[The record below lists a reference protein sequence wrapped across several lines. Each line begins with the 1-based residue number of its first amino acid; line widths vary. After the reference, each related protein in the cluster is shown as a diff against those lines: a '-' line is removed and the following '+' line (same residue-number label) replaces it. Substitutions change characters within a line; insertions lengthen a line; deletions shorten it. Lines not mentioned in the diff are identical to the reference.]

1 MSLRRGSKKRRVII
15 RRERLDR
22 GARAR
27 SRDLYVLMT
36 YEDIAYVLL
45 PRILPPL
52 ALLIF
57 PLIVRDQYWYMVLF
71 LAGYYAVASMSWD
84 LLGGFTGLISFGH
97 AIFIGF
103 GGYFTAILNVWY
115 GVPIWL
121 SIPLGTI
128 LGASIGTLIF
138 APCLRTKGVYFSLVS
153 LVAPL
158 VLVGSILAFAEITGG
173 EEGIYGLENPLGEI
187 HWYYLMTI
195 LVLVTFLILRKIA
208 YSNFG
213 LVLQAIRDNEP
224 SVKISGINPTR
235 YKIIAL
241 FISGLFASLVGSIQ
255 AHKLS
260 FVGPSFF
267 YLSISVGIITM
278 SVLGSVATIVGPAI
292 GAYILTVLTEWL
304 RWLGS
309 LRMLLYGLILLVLLV
324 FKPEGLYRYLER
336 VYQTFERRY
345 IEE

>member
-1 MSLRRGSKKRRVII
+1 MRLKRESKKQRPII

-22 GARAR
+22 GIRAR
-27 SRDLYVLMT
+27 TRDIYALMS
-36 YEDIAYVLL
+36 YEDIAYVIL
-45 PRILPPL
+45 PRLLPPL
-52 ALLIF
+52 ALIIF
-57 PLIVRDQYWYMVLF
+57 PFIVRDQYWYVVFF
-71 LAGYYAVASMSWD
+71 LAGYYAIASMSWD

-97 AIFIGF
+97 ALFIGF

-115 GVPIWL
+115 NIPIWL

-128 LGASIGTLIF
+128 MGATIGTIIF

-187 HWYYLMTI
+187 HWYYMITAI
-195 LVLVTFLILRKIA
+195 VLISFLILRKIA

-224 SVKISGINPTR
+224 SVKISGINPVK
-235 YKIIAL
+235 YKVIAL
-241 FISGLFASLVGSIQ
+241 FISGLFASLVGSLQ

-278 SVLGSVATIVGPAI
+278 SVLGGVATIVGPAL
-292 GAYILTVLTEWL
+292 GAYILTILTEWL

-309 LRMLLYGLILLVLLV
+309 LRMLLYGIILLVLLV
-324 FKPEGLYRYLER
+324 FKPEGLYRYLEKT
-336 VYQTFERRY
+336 YQTFERRY
-345 IEE
+345 IEK

>member
-1 MSLRRGSKKRRVII
+1 MNLKKEFKKKRFI
-15 RRERLDR
+15 RKERLDR

-27 SRDLYVLMT
+27 SKDMYVLMSF
-36 YEDIAYVLL
+36 EDIAYVVL

-52 ALLIF
+52 ALLLF
-57 PLIVRDQYWYMVLF
+57 PLIVRDQYWYMVFF

-84 LLGGFTGLISFGH
+84 LLGGFTGLVSFGH
-97 AIFIGF
+97 ALFIGF

-115 GVPIWL
+115 NLPIYI
-121 SIPLGTI
+121 SIPAGTV
-128 LGASIGTLIF
+128 LGACIGTLIF

-173 EEGIYGLENPLGEI
+173 EEGIYGLENPLPEI
-187 HWYYLMTI
+187 QWYYLMTI
-195 LVLVTFLILRKIA
+195 LVLATFLILRKIA

-224 SVKISGINPTR
+224 SVKVSGINPTK
-235 YKIIAL
+235 YKIMAL

-260 FVGPSFF
+260 FVGPSYF

-278 SVLGSVATIVGPAI
+278 SVLGGVATVVGPAL
-292 GAYILTVLTEWL
+292 GSYILVILTEWL

-309 LRMLLYGLILLVLLV
+309 LRMLLYGGILLILLN

-336 VYQTFERRY
+336 TYQTFERRI

>member
-1 MSLRRGSKKRRVII
+1 MSSRKESDRRKVII

-22 GARAR
+22 GIRAR
-27 SRDLYVLMT
+27 SKDMYVLMS
-36 YEDIAYVLL
+36 YEEIGYVIL
-45 PRILPPL
+45 PRLLPPL
-52 ALLIF
+52 VLLLF
-57 PLIVRDQYWYMVLF
+57 PLFIRDQYWYMVFF
-71 LAGYYAVASMSWD
+71 LAGYYAIASMSWD

-97 AIFIGF
+97 ALFIGF
-103 GGYFTAILNVWY
+103 GGYITAILNVWY
-115 GVPIWL
+115 GVPIYL
-121 SIPLGTI
+121 SIPLGTL
-128 LGASIGTLIF
+128 LGAGIGTLIYF
-138 APCLRTKGVYFSLVS
+138 PCLRTKGVYFSLVS

-173 EEGIYGLENPLGEI
+173 EEGIYGLENPLAEI
-187 HWYYLMTI
+187 HWYYLITI
-195 LVLVTFLILRKIA
+195 LVLLTFLIMRKIA

-224 SVKISGINPTR
+224 SVKISGINPTQ
-235 YKIIAL
+235 YKVIAL

-260 FVGPSFF
+260 FVGPSYF

-278 SVLGSVATIVGPAI
+278 SVLGGVATIVGPAL
-292 GAYILTVLTEWL
+292 GAYILTALTEWL

-345 IEE
+345 VEG